1 MGNVITEPKVK
12 SWTTEKDGEKI
23 VHVQIERLEPSAF
36 FAGGCGNSFAEA
48 LMRAAVTFYNRECQE
63 FNAVEIEKQEK
74 DKNNYGKR
82 AEEKYH
88 ARRREPVAT
97 MTTGALLELAMF
109 CDSVRISNQQM
120 SRVVK
125 DNQTMVDLLRAKID
139 AVPFKV

>member
-1 MGNVITEPKVK
+1 MKDEPKIRFLDHKIEGEPFVK
-12 SWTTEKDGEKI
+12 
-23 VHVQIERLEPSAF
+23 VRIERGDGYQAGAF
-36 FAGGCGNSFAEA
+36 GKTVGEA
-48 LMRAAVTFYNRECQE
+48 LLRAAVLFYNRECQE